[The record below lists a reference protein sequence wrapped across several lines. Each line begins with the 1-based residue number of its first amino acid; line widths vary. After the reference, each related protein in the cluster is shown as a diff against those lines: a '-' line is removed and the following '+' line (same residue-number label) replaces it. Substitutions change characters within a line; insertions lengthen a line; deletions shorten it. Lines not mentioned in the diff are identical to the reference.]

1 MNIVGNGLIGREF
14 RKVEDKYKEMEV
26 TIFASGVA
34 NSGERRKE
42 EYARESELL
51 AKEIASGRKIVY
63 FSTCSVLQKEINQY
77 VIHKRAMEK
86 LLRDSSDCI
95 IVRLPQ
101 VVGHNPNQ
109 NTLIE
114 YFCRNIKAGKQFRVY
129 RNAFRCL
136 IDVEDVTRITLIALR
151 GNVELGS
158 ILNVSSEPQVLALD
172 IVSWLEKTLNKKG
185 QYDIINTESDRIEI
199 DLSMAK
205 SLLGSKDIIFEST
218 YWKSVLIKY
227 YKDRGI

>member
-14 RKVEDKYKEMEV
+14 RRLEDKYKEMEV

-34 NSGERRKE
+34 NSSEKRKE
-42 EYARESELL
+42 EYTKETELL
-51 AKEIASGRKIVY
+51 AKEIISGRKIVY

-77 VIHKRAMEK
+77 VIHKRAIEK

-101 VVGHNPNQ
+101 VVGYKPNQ

-114 YFCRNIKAGKQFRVY
+114 YFCQNILAGNHFRVY
-129 RNAFRCL
+129 RDACRSL
-136 IDVEDVTRITLIALR
+136 IDVEDVARITLVALR
-151 GNVELGS
+151 ENIEIGS
-158 ILNVSSEPQVLALD
+158 ILNISSEPQVLAID

-185 QYDIINTESDRIEI
+185 HYDIINTESDRLKI
-199 DLSMAK
+199 DLSMVK

-227 YKDRGI
+227 YQYRGV

>member
-14 RKVEDKYKEMEV
+14 RKVKDKYKGMEV

-42 EYARESELL
+42 EYARETELL
-51 AKEIASGRKIVY
+51 AKEIGSGRKIVY
-63 FSTCSVLQKEINQY
+63 FSTCRVLQKETNQY

-86 LLRDSSDCI
+86 LLCESGECI

-114 YFCRNIKAGKQFRVY
+114 YFFRNIMAGEQFRVY
-129 RNAFRCL
+129 KNAFRCL
-136 IDVEDVTRITLIALR
+136 IDVEDVTRITLVALR
-151 GNVELGS
+151 ENVKLGT

-172 IVSWLEKTLNKKG
+172 IVRWLEKTLNKKG
-185 QYDIINTESDRIEI
+185 QYDIIYRESDRIEI

-218 YWKSVLIKY
+218 YWKGVLMKY
-227 YKDRGI
+227 YKDRGL